1 MLTAS
6 LSSSDMFMMDFAPPA
21 AERER
26 DLALKKRK
34 CGVKNLW
41 MCEFGSVEQEVPGC
55 ALNTP
60 HVPI

>member
-1 MLTAS
+1 
-6 LSSSDMFMMDFAPPA
+6 MMDFAPPA

-34 CGVKNLW
+34 CGMKNLW
-41 MCEFGSVEQEVPGC
+41 MCEFGSVEREVPGC